1 MPAPAFCAPTSVVL
15 RPSSASTAVSSRASA
30 FAAASRLRPARLLTA
45 PAVVVATAATETG
58 VAKAAAEEFALTVRE
73 DIVSVSCVA
82 HVDHGKSS
90 LLDALLEA
98 AGTFRENQVVEE
110 QVLDS
115 NDQERERGI
124 TILAKVA
131 SLVHNGIKVN
141 VIDTPGHADFASE
154 VERVL
159 DMSDGVLLLVD
170 SVEGPKPQTR
180 FVLKKA
186 IELGKKIALVIN
198 KMDRDGARPDFVL
211 DATFD
216 LFADLGA
223 SDEQMDFPVVYAS
236 AIKRMSGHDAAAPLE
251 NNMDAVFDV
260 ISKFPRPHVSLDAP
274 LQLQIV
280 NVDYDDFKGR
290 LGVGRINAGKIRPGD
305 SVTVCHPNREPVR
318 AKIAELF
325 IFDKLGR
332 RNVDEAGAGDIIMFS
347 GVPKFDIGDT
357 LCAVNSPPNPMPA
370 IQVEPPTVR
379 MSFLVNT
386 SEFAGQ
392 EGKYVTSRQIRDR
405 LDKELER
412 NVGLRLDEEASSP
425 DRFELLGRGVLHLT
439 VLIETMRREGFEMM
453 IGPPSV
459 IEKTVDGQRCEPFES
474 FEAEVPQEYMGAVVD
489 ALNKRRGE
497 MVDMGAVNN
506 EGYSPVTF
514 LVPTRGLMGI
524 KNALLT
530 ATRGT
535 CLMNTSFAG
544 YKPYAGEIASR
555 EKGSLLAFETGKVT
569 GFGLE
574 KSQERG
580 KNFSAPGDM
589 VYKDQIVGI
598 HQRPGDLQVNICKV
612 KQLTNMRAASADSY
626 SKMDARVE
634 MSLDECLEY
643 IGEGEVAEVTPVS
656 IRLAK
661 VAKAKRNNRG

>member
-1 MPAPAFCAPTSVVL
+1 LFYDIH
-15 RPSSASTAVSSRASA
+15 
-30 FAAASRLRPARLLTA
+30 AA
-45 PAVVVATAATETG
+45 G
-58 VAKAAAEEFALTVRE
+58 
-73 DIVSVSCVA
+73 I
-82 HVDHGKSS
+82 VDHGKSS
-90 LLDALLEA
+90 LLDALLLA
-98 AGTFRENQVVEE
+98 AGTFRENQVVVD

-131 SLVHNGIKVN
+131 SLVHNGVKVN
-141 VIDTPGHADFASE
+141 VIDTPGHADFAGE

-159 DMSDGVLLLVD
+159 NMSDGVLLLVD

-198 KMDRDGARPDFVL
+198 KMDRENRRPDFVL

-216 LFADLGA
+216 LFAELGA
-223 SDEQMDFPVVYAS
+223 TDEQMDFPVVYAS
-236 AIKRMSGHDAAAPLE
+236 AIKRMSGHEVDEPLKE
-251 NNMDAVFDV
+251 NMDAVFDV
-260 ISKFPRPHVSLDAP
+260 IAKFPRPHVALDAP

-290 LGVGRINAGKIRPGD
+290 LGVGRINAGKVRPGEQVL
-305 SVTVCHPNREPVR
+305 VTHPDKEPVR

-325 IFDKLGR
+325 NFDKLGR
-332 RNVDEAGAGDIIMFS
+332 QNTEEAGAGDIVMFS
-347 GVPKFDIGDT
+347 GVPQFDIGDT
-357 LCAVNSPPNPMPA
+357 LCATTAPPNPLPA
-370 IQVEPPTVR
+370 IVVDPPTVR
-379 MSFLVNT
+379 MSFSVNT

-392 EGKYVTSRQIRDR
+392 EGKFVTSRQIRDR

-412 NVGLRLDEEASSP
+412 NVGLRLDEESSTP
-425 DRFELLGRGVLHLT
+425 DKFEILGRGVLHLT
-439 VLIETMRREGFEMM
+439 VLIETMRREGFELM

-459 IEKTVDGQRCEPFES
+459 IEKKLDGQRCEPFER
-474 FEAEVPQEYMGAVVD
+474 FEAEVPLEYMGAVVD
-489 ALNKRRGE
+489 TLNKRRGE
-497 MVDMGAVNN
+497 MVDMGSANS

-514 LVPTRGLMGI
+514 LIPTRGLMGI
-524 KNALLT
+524 KNTLLT

-535 CLMNTSFAG
+535 CLMNSAFAG
-544 YKPYAGEIASR
+544 YKPYAGDIGTR
-555 EKGSLLAFETGKVT
+555 DKGSLLAFETGKVT

-598 HQRPGDLQVNICKV
+598 HQRPGDLAVNICKV

-626 SKMDARVE
+626 SKMDARIE
-634 MSLDECLEY
+634 LSLDECLEY
-643 IGEGEVAEVTPVS
+643 IGTGEVAEVTPVS

-661 VAKAKRNNRG
+661 IRQEKKNNRG

>member
-1 MPAPAFCAPTSVVL
+1 M
-15 RPSSASTAVSSRASA
+15 
-30 FAAASRLRPARLLTA
+30 
-45 PAVVVATAATETG
+45 
-58 VAKAAAEEFALTVRE
+58 
-73 DIVSVSCVA
+73 
-82 HVDHGKSS
+82 
-90 LLDALLEA
+90 LDALLVA
-98 AGTFRENQVVEE
+98 AGTFRDNEVVVD
-110 QVLDS
+110 QMLDS

-131 SLVHNGIKVN
+131 SLIHEGKKVN
-141 VIDTPGHADFASE
+141 VIDTPGHADFAGE

-159 DMSDGVLLLVD
+159 NMSDGVLLLVD

-186 IELGKKIALVIN
+186 IELNKKIALVIN
-198 KMDRDGARPDFVL
+198 KMDRDNRRPDYVL

-216 LFADLGA
+216 LFAELGA
-223 SDEQMDFPVVYAS
+223 SDEQMDFPVVYSS
-236 AIKRMSGHDAAAPLE
+236 AIKRMSGHDADEPLKD
-251 NNMDAVFDV
+251 NMDAVFD
-260 ISKFPRPHVSLDAP
+260 IIGQFPRPMVSQEAP

-290 LGVGRINAGKIRPGD
+290 LGVGRINAGKIAPGD
-305 SVTVCHPNREPVR
+305 QVIVCHPEKGPTR

-347 GVPKFDIGDT
+347 GIPKFDIGDT
-357 LCAVNSPPNPMPA
+357 LCAPNSPLKPLPA
-370 IQVEPPTVR
+370 ISVDPPTVR
-379 MSFLVNT
+379 MTFSVNK

-412 NVGLRLDEEASSP
+412 NVGLRLDEDASSP
-425 DRFELLGRGVLHLT
+425 EKFEILGRGVLHLT
-439 VLIETMRREGFEMM
+439 VLIETMRREGFEIM

-459 IEKTVDGQRCEPFES
+459 IEKHIDGQRCEPFET

-489 ALNKRRGE
+489 TLNKRRGE
-497 MVDMGAVNN
+497 MVDMGAVNS
-506 EGYSPVTF
+506 EGYSPVKY

-535 CLMNTSFAG
+535 CLMNASFAG
-544 YKPYAGEIASR
+544 YKPYAGDIGKR

-569 GFGLE
+569 AFGLE

-580 KNFSAPGDM
+580 KNFAAPGDM

-598 HQRPGDLQVNICKV
+598 HQRPGDLAFNICKV

-626 SKMDARVE
+626 NKMDARIQL
-634 MSLDECLEY
+634 SLDECLEY
-643 IGEGEVAEVTPVS
+643 IGTGEVAEVTPDS

-661 VAKAKRNNRG
+661 VAAPKRNNRG

>member
-1 MPAPAFCAPTSVVL
+1 MTSPAFCTPTSVVL
-15 RPSSASTAVSSRASA
+15 RSSRAGPDVGSRSA
-30 FAAASRLRPARLLTA
+30 CRPFLAPARSASLPQTQR
-45 PAVVVATAATETG
+45 PRVVATAATETAA
-58 VAKAAAEEFALTVRE
+58 VAGDFPLSVRE
-73 DIVSVSCVA
+73 DIVSVACVA

-90 LLDALLEA
+90 LLDALLLA
-98 AGTFRENQVVEE
+98 AGTFRENEATVE
-110 QVLDS
+110 QMLDS

-131 SLVHNGIKVN
+131 SLIHEGKKVN
-141 VIDTPGHADFASE
+141 VIDTPGHADFAGE

-159 DMSDGVLLLVD
+159 NMSDGVLLLVD

-186 IELGKKIALVIN
+186 IELNKKIALVIN
-198 KMDRDGARPDFVL
+198 KMDRENRRPDFVL

-216 LFADLGA
+216 LFAELGA

-236 AIKRMSGHDAAAPLE
+236 AIKRMSGTDADEPLKD
-251 NNMDAVFDV
+251 NMDAVFEV
-260 ISKFPRPHVSLDAP
+260 IKQFPRPRVALEAP

-290 LGVGRINAGKIRPGD
+290 LGVGRIQAGKIKAGTQ
-305 SVTVCHPNREPVR
+305 VQLCHPDKEPVR

-332 RNVDEAGAGDIIMFS
+332 QNVDEAGAGDIIMFS
-347 GVPKFDIGDT
+347 GLPKFDIGDT
-357 LCAVNSPPNPMPA
+357 LCAADSEPAPLPA
-370 IQVEPPTVR
+370 ISVEPPTVR
-379 MSFLVNT
+379 MSFGVNT
-386 SEFAGQ
+386 SPFVSEDGTR
-392 EGKYVTSRQIRDR
+392 VTSREIRAR
-405 LDKELER
+405 LDAELER
-412 NVGLRLDEEASSP
+412 NVGLRLDEEASTP
-425 DRFELLGRGVLHLT
+425 DKFEVLGRGVLHLT
-439 VLIETMRREGFEMM
+439 VLIETMRREGFELM

-459 IEKTVDGQRCEPFES
+459 IEKTIDGQRCEPFET
-474 FEAEVPQEYMGAVVD
+474 FEAEVPQEYMGSVVD

-497 MVDMGAVNN
+497 MIDMGAANS

-544 YKPYAGEIASR
+544 YKPYAGEIAKR
-555 EKGSLLAFETGKVT
+555 EKGSLLAFEEGKVT
-569 GFGLE
+569 SFGLE

-580 KNFSAPGDM
+580 KNFAAPGDM
-589 VYKDQIVGI
+589 VYKNQIVGI
-598 HQRPGDLQVNICKV
+598 HQRPGDLAVNICKV

-626 SKMDARVE
+626 QKMDARIE

-643 IGEGEVAEVTPVS
+643 LGPGEVAEVTPLN

-661 VAKAKRNNRG
+661 ITPPKRNNRG